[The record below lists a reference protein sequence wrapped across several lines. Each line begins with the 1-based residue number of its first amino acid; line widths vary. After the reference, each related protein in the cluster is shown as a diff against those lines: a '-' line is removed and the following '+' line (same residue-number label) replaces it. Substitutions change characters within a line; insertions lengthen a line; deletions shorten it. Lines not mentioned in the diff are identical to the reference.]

1 MNMYWILYIL
11 LGYLLGSLPFALIIG
26 KLFYKT
32 DVRNYGSGNLGGTN
46 AGRVLGKK
54 AGISVIA
61 CDVLKVVVAVGI
73 VSYFDREASIWAGFA
88 AAFGHCYPIFAGF
101 RGGKAVATMF
111 GFLLSASIFTFQSA
125 WYVIIPFL
133 FFLVVLYLSKM
144 VSLSSMMAALISSL
158 YITYRQFDSSI
169 EIIIASWLLTI
180 LVIYR
185 HRSNIKKIADG
196 TENKIS
202 WL

>member
-1 MNMYWILYIL
+1 MGIYRLGIMTSIWNGMLLVDKNNRKMDIICLIVWFILIITGFICLYIL
-11 LGYLLGSLPFALIIG
+11 P
-26 KLFYKT
+26 
-32 DVRNYGSGNLGGTN
+32 
-46 AGRVLGKK
+46 
-54 AGISVIA
+54 
-61 CDVLKVVVAVGI
+61 
-73 VSYFDREASIWAGFA
+73 EA
-88 AAFGHCYPIFAGF
+88 YPPKIYYMLVDG
-101 RGGKAVATMF
+101 
-111 GFLLSASIFTFQSA
+111 
-125 WYVIIPFL
+125 IPFL

>member
-1 MNMYWILYIL
+1 
-11 LGYLLGSLPFALIIG
+11 
-26 KLFYKT
+26 
-32 DVRNYGSGNLGGTN
+32 
-46 AGRVLGKK
+46 
-54 AGISVIA
+54 
-61 CDVLKVVVAVGI
+61 
-73 VSYFDREASIWAGFA
+73 
-88 AAFGHCYPIFAGF
+88 
-101 RGGKAVATMF
+101 
-111 GFLLSASIFTFQSA
+111 
-125 WYVIIPFL
+125 
-133 FFLVVLYLSKM
+133 
-144 VSLSSMMAALISSL
+144 MMAALISSL

>member
-1 MNMYWILYIL
+1 MVHSYIRFL
-11 LGYLLGSLPFALIIG
+11 VDV
-26 KLFYKT
+26 YK
-32 DVRNYGSGNLGGTN
+32 R
-46 AGRVLGKK
+46 
-54 AGISVIA
+54 
-61 CDVLKVVVAVGI
+61 
-73 VSYFDREASIWAGFA
+73 
-88 AAFGHCYPIFAGF
+88 
-101 RGGKAVATMF
+101 
-111 GFLLSASIFTFQSA
+111 QA